1 MQEDEDAG
9 IFREIRARDT
19 NTKALEA
26 MPLPTGTNNNTNTN
40 TSTKK
45 LPRPIH
51 NALALRHLLLHS
63 WTTLP
68 SLLNIKVQGIGG
80 KCREKEADT

>member
-26 MPLPTGTNNNTNTN
+26 MPLPTGTNTNANCSTNGKSNTNTN
-40 TSTKK
+40 TNANISCPQISSAPPLDGSPSSPQPPST
-45 LPRPIH
+45 RYC
-51 NALALRHLLLHS
+51 RH
-63 WTTLP
+63 
-68 SLLNIKVQGIGG
+68 K
-80 KCREKEADT
+80 